1 MTRRTLL
8 VIGDDINASHAGEG
22 PRADYDALAERLQ
35 ADILHAGE
43 AAGGGGR
50 GRGGIALARAAA
62 RRAGDYDNVYCD
74 SEHIGLPL
82 AFLLRG
88 SDKPRLTMIGH
99 YLSPLKKR
107 LALRAPGL
115 RARIAKMVVHSP
127 GQVARARAAGLR
139 PDQIMLMPYHVDTG
153 FWRPDTGR
161 ALTHIASAGREFRDY
176 ATLIEAV
183 RGMAVRVEIA
193 AGSLW
198 STRRMD
204 VGSDALPTNVG
215 VARRSYAELRDV
227 YASAHFVV
235 VPLHEVDFQ
244 AGIITILE
252 AMAMG
257 KAVIVSRTS
266 GQTGAVSGRLLAGGR
281 FVEIGEHA
289 SRDETGIYVTP
300 GDPAALR
307 AAIEHLVAR
316 PDEARRMGEAGRAIA
331 ESAFSLER
339 FVERL
344 AGVIDPAG
352 ANATGAMGV
361 DGREAVAV

>member
-8 VIGDDINASHAGEG
+8 VIGDDIRAPSTADR
-22 PRADYDALAERLQ
+22 PRADYDALAARLS

-43 AAGGGGR
+43 VAGVGRR

-62 RRAGDYDNVYCD
+62 KRAGDYDNVYCD

-88 SDKPRLTMIGH
+88 SGRPRLTMIGH

-107 LALRAPGL
+107 LALRAPGV
-115 RARIAKMVVHSP
+115 RARIATMVVHSP

-139 PDQIMLMPYHVDTG
+139 PEQIALMPYHVDTT
-153 FWRPDTGR
+153 FWRPDVTR
-161 ALTHIASAGREFRDY
+161 EMTHIGSAGREFRDY

-183 RGMAVRVEIA
+183 HGLPVAVEIA
-193 AGSLW
+193 AGSVW

-204 VGSDALPTNVG
+204 VGSGALPENVL
-215 VARRSYAELRDV
+215 VARRSYTQLRDV

-266 GQTGAVSGRLLAGGR
+266 GQTGAVSGPLLEGAR
-281 FVEIGEHA
+281 RVDIGEHA
-289 SRDETGIYVTP
+289 SMDDTGLYVMP

-307 AAIEHLVAR
+307 AAIEHLLAH
-316 PDEARRMGEAGRAIA
+316 PDEARRMGAAGRAIA
-331 ESAFSLER
+331 ESTFSLER

-344 AGVIDPAG
+344 ADVIEPGGDEAPG
-352 ANATGAMGV
+352 GGSTGE
-361 DGREAVAV
+361 REVVTV